1 MKGLP
6 VARTTRRIPPLIQ
19 PLLFALL
26 VSTLG
31 SPLRGVALTGEVERG
46 IALFHA
52 QQYAAS
58 QTLLEHALDTVGTDA
73 TIHYYLCR
81 IHFAVDNYAR
91 AIDHCKAAV
100 QLRGEQAAYHFWL
113 GRSYGAEAAT
123 ADVFQQALLAPKI
136 RKAFERTVALDPTH
150 VPGRVGLIHF
160 YLRAPAFL
168 GGSLEKAAAHI
179 RVLLRLDDREGRLL
193 RARYYEKTDQPAAA
207 EAEYQALFHQY
218 ETTEALYD
226 IATQYGAF
234 LLRQQRAAQAIAVF
248 LAQVQRFPTRAAAYE
263 QLGDGYRAAH
273 RWQEAVE
280 AYRHAL
286 ERDPS
291 AHAAREKLH
300 AAEQARLQL
309 LGAR

>member
-1 MKGLP
+1 
-6 VARTTRRIPPLIQ
+6 VA
-19 PLLFALL
+19 FALR
-26 VSTLG
+26 VPPAG
-31 SPLRGVALTGEVERG
+31 AAITGEVERG

-58 QTLLEHALDTVGTDA
+58 QTLLEQALDTVGKDD

-91 AIDHCKAAV
+91 AIDHCKVAV
-100 QLRGEQAAYHFWL
+100 QLRGDQAAYHFWL

-123 ADVFQQALLAPKI
+123 ADVFQQALLASKI
-136 RKAFERTVALDPTH
+136 RKAFERTVGLDPTH

-160 YLRAPAFL
+160 YLRAPAL
-168 GGSLEKAAAHI
+168 MGGSLEKAAAHI
-179 RVLLRLDDREGRLL
+179 RVLIRLDDREGRLL
-193 RARYYEKTDQPAAA
+193 LARYYEKTDQLADA
-207 EAEYQALFHQY
+207 EAEYQALHHQY
-218 ETTEALYD
+218 EATEALYD
-226 IATQYGAF
+226 IATQYGNF
-234 LLRQQRAAQAIAVF
+234 LLRQQRAAQAITVF

-263 QLGDGYRAAH
+263 HLGDGYLAAR

-286 ERDPS
+286 EHDPS
-291 AHAAREKLH
+291 ARTVRDKLH
-300 AAEQARLQL
+300 DAEQERLKL